1 MYFKYLSPFPFFLKP
16 VDDLIDAQIDPIYT
30 IYLPNILLK
39 DVMKKREEQRKW
51 HQEVK
56 ENLK

>member
-16 VDDLIDAQIDPIYT
+16 VDDLIKAQIDPIYT

-39 DVMKKREEQRKW
+39 DAMRKR